1 MEIIPSNT
9 QMDGCRLMS
18 RKVAVMA
25 LSGGMDSTSLM
36 MRLLAE
42 GYEVNA
48 ISYNYG
54 QKHLVEI
61 QRAQANLAY
70 LSQNGHHVTHQV
82 IDLTSAMS
90 SFHSA
95 LTDDSIDVP
104 EGHYEEEQM
113 KQTVVPNRNAIFASI
128 LYGHAL
134 SIAIKER
141 VNVVIA
147 LGVHSGDHAIYPD
160 CRPNFYVALASAF
173 EVGNWDSEYVSFHL
187 PYIDGHKETIL
198 RDAQDAIEHL
208 KLDFDTVF
216 ANTNTSYNPDKKG
229 RSAGTSGADIER
241 ILAFHAIGRKDP
253 VLYVK
258 PWAEILSHALIVD
271 SKHKEAKP

>member
-1 MEIIPSNT
+1 MA
-9 QMDGCRLMS
+9 

-25 LSGGMDSTSLM
+25 LSGGMDSTTLL
-36 MRLLAE
+36 MRLLADS
-42 GYEVNA
+42 YEVNA

-61 QRAQANLAY
+61 QRAQANLTY
-70 LSQNGHHVTHQV
+70 LAKNGYHVNHQV

-95 LTDDSIDVP
+95 LTDDSIQVP

-134 SIAIKER
+134 SIAIRDK
-141 VNVVIA
+141 VNVEIA

-160 CRPNFYVALASAF
+160 CRPDFYQALSQAF
-173 EVGNWDSEYVSFHL
+173 EIGNWDSEFVSFTL

-198 RDAQDAIEHL
+198 RDAEKTISEL
-208 KLDFDTVF
+208 GLDFDTIF
-216 ANTNTSYNPDKKG
+216 SNTITSYNPDKTG
-229 RSAGTSGADIER
+229 RSSGQSGSDVER
-241 ILAFHAIGRKDP
+241 ILAFHAIGRTDP
-253 VLYVK
+253 INYVK
-258 PWAEILSHALIVD
+258 PWDEVLKDALAVEAN
-271 SKHKEAKP
+271 HKGMTT